1 MDWREKLKQMTSL
14 EDENESQRWHA
25 VFVKTGE
32 EEPVKQK
39 IEYALKETPIRA
51 IVPKRS
57 IMERKNGKW
66 HERIKPLFP
75 GYVLIQGQVD
85 ISHYYA
91 LKTVPGIVR
100 ILKGNHGLYRIYPDE
115 IRIINRLMCNGDI
128 IGPSIAFKQGDK
140 VVIAKGPLL
149 GMEGLITTVDQRK
162 GRAKVKLS
170 FLGDERTVDLSI
182 SFVETA

>member
-1 MDWREKLKQMTSL
+1 MDWREKLKQMTSPQD
-14 EDENESQRWHA
+14 EDVSQQWHA

-32 EEPVKQK
+32 EEPVKEK
-39 IEYALKETPIRA
+39 IDYTMKEAPISA

-57 IMERKNGKW
+57 IMERKDGKW

-75 GYVLIQGQVD
+75 GYILLKGQVD
-85 ISHYYA
+85 IANYYA
-91 LKTVPGIVR
+91 LRCVPGVVR
-100 ILKGNHGLYRIYPDE
+100 ILKDSHGLYRIYPEE
-115 IRIINRLMCNGDI
+115 IRIINKLMCNGDI
-128 IGPSIAFKQGDK
+128 IGSSIAFKQGDK
-140 VVIAKGPLL
+140 VIVTKGPLL
-149 GMEGLITTVDQRK
+149 GLEGLITTVDSRK